1 MKRIVPFIL
10 LFGALLLH
18 GNVIHAQKLSLLPLN
33 TSNTQLTNERVTTV
47 ESLSNERIQVTT
59 HGLRVRGT
67 ISCNSDAE
75 CIAAGL
81 DGTEIST
88 RLDWKLNLDAKS
100 IAVPVHVPQ
109 GVIGKARGVIIVG
122 ATTAPRA
129 KYTFRAAVE
138 GTFLGAE
145 LLFTL
150 RMKTRLYGSENGRLV
165 GIYARNVIAH
175 IEKNK
180 DDETYSFTHF
190 EANGQLA
197 TFLVDIVPE
206 GSEE

>member
-10 LFGALLLH
+10 LFVALLLH

-33 TSNTQLTNERVTTV
+33 TSNTQLTNEGVTTV

-88 RLDWKLNLDAKS
+88 RLDWKLNLDAKTS
-100 IAVPVHVPQ
+100 D
-109 GVIGKARGVIIVG
+109 
-122 ATTAPRA
+122 
-129 KYTFRAAVE
+129 
-138 GTFLGAE
+138 
-145 LLFTL
+145 
-150 RMKTRLYGSENGRLV
+150 LV
-165 GIYARNVIAH
+165 GIMGLDQHVI
-175 IEKNK
+175 ITKPV
-180 DDETYSFTHF
+180 DQSSPLVFSLGGSGT
-190 EANGQLA
+190 LA
-197 TFLVDIVPE
+197 FFDVTFGPE
-206 GSEE
+206 